1 MRSLGGAA
9 ASVRRP
15 LRRALIGTTAV
26 GAVLA
31 LAACASTASAAKSSG
46 PEKRDLVVAAVP
58 GEGAA
63 GLYIAQDK
71 GLFAKAGLHVK
82 IQPVVSA
89 QTVIPGMLHGSID
102 VASGQY
108 PSYIGADAAGIAK
121 MRILAAGYSLG
132 PHVQEIIVSAHSKIT
147 SVPDLKGKTIAVN
160 QPNSVT
166 TDLLFNVLAPYG
178 ITPAQVH
185 VVTFPFPAM
194 PGVLAAGKIDAA
206 FEIEPFLSE
215 AVKQE
220 GVQELADIDS
230 GASQGFP
237 VSGYA
242 VLASWAARYP
252 RTAAAFAKAIREGNA
267 IAATNLA
274 VLQHTFSAQL
284 HLSPAITG
292 VMAVGSFPTT
302 TSAVQLQRVA
312 DLMLQYKQLKQRFM
326 VKSIIG
332 G

>member
-1 MRSLGGAA
+1 MSSRGGAVTPARRRLHRVLAGGTA
-9 ASVRRP
+9 A
-15 LRRALIGTTAV
+15 

-31 LAACASTASAAKSSG
+31 LAACGSTATAAKSSG

-82 IQPVVSA
+82 IEPVISA
-89 QTVIPGMLHGSID
+89 ETVIPGMLHGSID

-108 PSYIGADAAGIAK
+108 TSYIGADAAGIAK
-121 MRILAAGYSLG
+121 MRILAAGYALG
-132 PHVQEIIVSAHSKIT
+132 PHVQEIIVAAHSKIT
-147 SVPDLKGKTIAVN
+147 SVADLKGKIIAVN

-166 TDLLFNVLAPYG
+166 TDLLYTVLAPYG

-185 VVTFPFPAM
+185 VVPFPFPAM
-194 PGVLAAGKIDAA
+194 PGVLAAGKVDAA
-206 FEIEPFLSE
+206 FEIEPFLTE
-215 AVKQE
+215 AVKQQ
-220 GVQELADIDS
+220 GVQELADIDT

-237 VSGYA
+237 ISGYG
-242 VLASWAARYP
+242 VLASWAAKYP
-252 RTAAAFAKAIREGNA
+252 RTAAAFAKAIKEGNA

-274 VLQHTFSAQL
+274 VLQRTFATQL
-284 HLSPAITG
+284 HLSPSVTG

-302 TSAVQLQRVA
+302 ASAVQLQRVA

-326 VKSIIG
+326 VKSIMG

>member
-1 MRSLGGAA
+1 MRSRRGAA
-9 ASVRRP
+9 APPRLP
-15 LRRALIGTTAV
+15 LRRVLAGTTAV
-26 GAVLA
+26 GAIMA
-31 LAACASTASAAKSSG
+31 LAACGSTATAKASG
-46 PEKRDLVVAAVP
+46 PEKKDLVVAAVA
-58 GEGAA
+58 GEGAG

-82 IQPVVSA
+82 IEPVISA
-89 QTVIPGMLHGSID
+89 LTVIPGMLHGSID
-102 VASGQY
+102 VSSGQY

-121 MRILAAGYSLG
+121 MKILAAGYSLG

-147 SVPDLKGKTIAVN
+147 SVAGLKGKTIAVN

-166 TDLLFNVLAPYG
+166 TDLLYNALAPYG

-185 VVTFPFPAM
+185 VVPFPFPAM
-194 PGVLAAGKIDAA
+194 PGVLAAGKVDAA

-215 AVKQE
+215 AVKQL
-220 GVQELADIDS
+220 GVQELADIDT
-230 GASQGFP
+230 GPSQGFP
-237 VSGYA
+237 ISGYA
-242 VLASWAARYP
+242 VLASWAAKYP
-252 RTAAAFAKAIREGNA
+252 RTAAAFAKAIRQGNA

-284 HLSPAITG
+284 KLSPAITG
-292 VMAVGSFPTT
+292 VMAIGSFPTT

-312 DLMLQYKQLKQRFM
+312 DLMLQYKQLRQRFM